1 MPDILYKIFHNLK
14 KCFPKIQESVSL
26 PNFWEEKNLT
36 AVDASMSK
44 YLGKLGSGDSTTPY

>member
-1 MPDILYKIFHNLK
+1 MPDILDKLFHNLK
-14 KCFPKIQESVSL
+14 KKNPKIQESVSL

-44 YLGKLGSGDSTTPY
+44 YLGKLGISCT